1 MEKETYEKMEKETY
15 EKPTIKTEK
24 IELGAFGNY
33 GGVPNSPNI
42 HGKLVGQMQ
51 WCCQ

>member
-24 IELGAFGNY
+24 IELGAFGDY
-33 GGVPNSPNI
+33 GGVSHSPNI
-42 HGKLVGQMQ
+42 HGKGPPLVFL
-51 WCCQ
+51 CSR

>member
-1 MEKETYEKMEKETY
+1 MKKETY

-24 IELGAFGNY
+24 IELGSFGNY
-33 GGVPNSPNI
+33 GGAPNSPNI

-51 WCCQ
+51 ACCQ

>member
-1 MEKETYEKMEKETY
+1 MKKETY

-33 GGVPNSPNI
+33 GGGNNSPMVGNNVGLI
-42 HGKLVGQMQ
+42 KLMLL
-51 WCCQ
+51 

>member
-1 MEKETYEKMEKETY
+1 MKKDTY

-33 GGVPNSPNI
+33 GNPNSPNI